1 VAPKTK
7 ELVTICEQLPP
18 QKVEELV
25 DFARFLHQ
33 EAAGSSDGDK
43 EWERIVA
50 DPRSRPKL
58 DAFAAQALHEGDSA
72 PLDPDAM

>member
-7 ELVTICEQLPP
+7 ELVTICAQLPA

-25 DFARFLHQ
+25 DFARFLQ
-33 EAAGSSDGDK
+33 QQLASESAGDK
-43 EWERIVA
+43 DWERIIA

-58 DAFAAQALHEGDSA
+58 DAFAKQALQEGEAA
-72 PLDPDAM
+72 PLDPDTM

>member
-1 VAPKTK
+1 VVPKTE

-25 DFARFLHQ
+25 DFARFLQHQ
-33 EAAGSSDGDK
+33 AAGESDGDK
-43 EWERIVA
+43 QWERIVN
-50 DPRSRPKL
+50 DPRPRAKL
-58 DAFAAQALHEGDSA
+58 DAFAEQSLREGESV